1 MCDACDA
8 LNIQSSNHIV
18 GNKKYYTKIIKLINK
33 PEYGK
38 IISLSGLNLK
48 LTLLL
53 KQSLPTQLQ
62 MRQWS

>member
-8 LNIQSSNHIV
+8 LNTQSSNHIV
-18 GNKKYYTKIIKLINK
+18 GNKKYYTRIIKLINK

-48 LTLLL
+48 
-53 KQSLPTQLQ
+53 PTQLQ
-62 MRQWS
+62 MQQ